1 MIKNNFK
8 IAWRNLLKDRQF
20 TFLNLMGL
28 STGLACTF
36 LIYLWVN
43 DELNVDKFH
52 EKDNRLFQVLANHKE
67 ADNYIRTIVETPA
80 PLAEAMAKEIPEIEY
95 AVSAY
100 STQYGGNST
109 LSANDKNIKTNGLY
123 STRDYF
129 NVFSYHLIHGDKN
142 KVLSNKNS
150 IVLSKDLAMKLFN
163 TTENVLGK
171 TIELQQ

>member
-1 MIKNNFK
+1 MIKNNFR
-8 IAWRNLLKDRQF
+8 IAWRSLLKDRQF

-100 STQYGGNST
+100 STQYGGNTT
-109 LSANDKNIKTNGLY
+109 LSVNDKNIKTNGLY
-123 STRDYF
+123 STKDYF
-129 NVFSYHLIHGDKN
+129 NVFSYQLIYGDKN
-142 KVLSNKNS
+142 NALAGKNS
-150 IVLSKDLAMKLFN
+150 IA
-163 TTENVLGK
+163 
-171 TIELQQ
+171 